1 MTAPSWQPRH
11 DDPLLILAM
20 DHRGSFGKTLFDVVD
35 DKPTN
40 EQRSSMQKAKKL
52 IYQGLLRAAPQ
63 LSSGRAGVL
72 VDEQYG
78 QHVID
83 RSVHDPVV
91 LAIPIEASGHD
102 WFTLQWGDKWLE
114 HVRDPAYV
122 KVLVRDNPD
131 FAESSRVTQL
141 ESLATV
147 SSLLQSEG
155 FALLYELLVP
165 ATKEQLASIG
175 DSADRYDAE
184 LRPEL
189 TVRVLADNQSAGVDP
204 VLWKIEG
211 LETVAAARAVAD
223 QARSGGRRADLI
235 VLGRDAP
242 AARIDHWLSV
252 ASQVPE
258 FVGFAI
264 GRSIW
269 QDTIGDWHQGRIDD
283 ERAVAAIAKTYLDF
297 AGQWKPAA
305 E

>member
-1 MTAPSWQPRH
+1 MTAPPWRPQH

-35 DKPTN
+35 EKPTN

-63 LSSGRAGVL
+63 LSTGRAGVL

-83 RSVHDPVV
+83 RSGHDPVV
-91 LAIPIEASGHD
+91 LAVPLEASGHD
-102 WFTLQWGDKWLE
+102 WFTLEWGDKWLE
-114 HVRDPAYV
+114 HIRAIDPAYV

-131 FAESSRVTQL
+131 FRESSRVTQL

-147 SSLLQSEG
+147 SSLLASEG

-165 ATKEQLASIG
+165 ATKEQLAAVG
-175 DSADRYDAE
+175 DSVDRYDAE

-189 TVRVLADNQSAGVDP
+189 TVRVLADNQSAGVNP

-211 LETVAAARAVAD
+211 LETIGAARAVAD
-223 QARSGGRRADLI
+223 QARSGGRE
-235 VLGRDAP
+235 P
-242 AARIDHWLSV
+242 
-252 ASQVPE
+252 
-258 FVGFAI
+258 
-264 GRSIW
+264 
-269 QDTIGDWHQGRIDD
+269 T
-283 ERAVAAIAKTYLDF
+283 
-297 AGQWKPAA
+297 
-305 E
+305 